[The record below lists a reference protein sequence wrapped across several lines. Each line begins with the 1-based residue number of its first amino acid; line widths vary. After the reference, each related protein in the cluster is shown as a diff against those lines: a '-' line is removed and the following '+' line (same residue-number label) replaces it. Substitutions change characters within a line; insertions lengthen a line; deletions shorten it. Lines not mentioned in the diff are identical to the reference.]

1 MSLLSTKGVDM
12 SDTKN
17 NEEILEETQTE
28 TSVEADETEEK
39 EVEMTAEEK
48 LQAALDEAKAEVA
61 KYKDEYIRVH
71 ADFDNSKK
79 RLEKEKA
86 TAVAYSNEAFAMDML
101 GVLDSLESAL
111 SSVDQVES
119 GEDAIA
125 KFKEGLELTKEQMLK
140 ALARNGVEEIATD
153 GEFDPNIHQAVMQ
166 MESDEHESGQIVQLL
181 QKGYSMKDR
190 VLRAAMVSTAK

>member
-1 MSLLSTKGVDM
+1 MSNTKI
-12 SDTKN
+12 
-17 NEEILEETQTE
+17 EEESIEASQTEQSAEGEET
-28 TSVEADETEEK
+28 VEEAP
-39 EVEMTAEEK
+39 EMTAEEK
-48 LQAALDEAKAEVA
+48 LQEALTKAQAEVA

-71 ADFDNSKK
+71 ADFENSKK

-111 SSVDQVES
+111 TSVNQVES
-119 GEDAIA
+119 SDDAI
-125 KFKEGLELTKEQMLK
+125 KTFKEGLELTKEQMLK
-140 ALARNGVEEIATD
+140 ALARNGVEEIASE
-153 GEFDPNIHQAVMQ
+153 GAFDPNVHQAVMQ
-166 MESDEHESGQIVQLL
+166 VESEEHESGQIVQLL

>member
-1 MSLLSTKGVDM
+1 MSLLFTKGVAM
-12 SDTKN
+12 SDTKID
-17 NEEILEETQTE
+17 NEVLEESQVEESMEANE
-28 TSVEADETEEK
+28 TIEEP
-39 EVEMTAEEK
+39 EMTAEEK
-48 LQAALDEAKAEVA
+48 LQAELDDAHAEVA

-111 SSVDQVES
+111 SSVSQVES
-119 GEDAIA
+119 DDDAIA
-125 KFKEGLELTKEQMLK
+125 KFAEGLELTREQMLK
-140 ALARNGVEEIATD
+140 ALARNGVEEIPVE
-153 GEFDPNIHQAVMQ
+153 GEFDPNMHQAVMQ
-166 MESDEHESGQIVQLL
+166 VESEEHESGQIVQLL
-181 QKGYSMKDR
+181 QRGYNMKDR